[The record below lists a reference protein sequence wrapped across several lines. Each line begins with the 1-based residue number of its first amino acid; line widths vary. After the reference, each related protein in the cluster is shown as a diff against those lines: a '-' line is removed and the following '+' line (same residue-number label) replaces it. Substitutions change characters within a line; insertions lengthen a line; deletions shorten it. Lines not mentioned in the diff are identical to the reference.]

1 MQLTRDQANRVFD
14 ILVAHAGAR
23 EDLRNQFVHYVT
35 QPANFLYEFRFQG
48 KLGFGGKAYIT
59 RSTWTVGCYT
69 EDESPAHQAIIK
81 KVNALLEIARDE

>member
-1 MQLTRDQANRVFD
+1 MQLTKEQALRVFD
-14 ILVAHAGAR
+14 ILVTHAGAH
-23 EDLRNQFVHYVT
+23 EDLREQFVHYVT
-35 QPANFLYEFRFQG
+35 QPCNFLYEFRFQG
-48 KLGFGGKAYIT
+48 QLGHGGKIYIT